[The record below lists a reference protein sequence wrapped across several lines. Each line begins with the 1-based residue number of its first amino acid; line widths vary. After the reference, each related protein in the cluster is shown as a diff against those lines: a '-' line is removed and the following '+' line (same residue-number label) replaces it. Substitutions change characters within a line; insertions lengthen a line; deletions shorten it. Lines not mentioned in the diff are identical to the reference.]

1 MTFIELSEAE
11 QILTKLKADTKP
23 LWGTMN
29 AQQVVEHLEIN
40 FHYSS
45 GTKEAT
51 LITPKEHVAPTQKF
65 LMGEKPLPKE
75 YKAKFL
81 TEKDF
86 ELRADNLNDAI
97 GSLLSH
103 LNEFLNN
110 YEGTALQPAFGIL
123 DKEKWIML
131 NRKHFTHHFSQ
142 FGLV

>member
-1 MTFIELSEAE
+1 MSFIELQNAE
-11 QILTKLKADTKP
+11 SILEKLNENTKP

-29 AQQVVEHLEIN
+29 AQQMVEHLEVN

-45 GTKEAT
+45 GAREAT
-51 LITPKEHVAPTQKF
+51 LITPVEHIVPTQKF
-65 LMGEKPLPKE
+65 LMSDKPMPKE
-75 YKAKFL
+75 FKAKFL
-81 TEKDF
+81 SDKDF
-86 ELRADNLNDAI
+86 ELRADNLADAI

-110 YEGTALQPAFGIL
+110 FEGKALQPVFGDL
-123 DKEKWIML
+123 DKEMWTML